1 MKKIFSKN
9 KKNPIEKKRMSLR
22 VKMALATITTL
33 CSACCFACIL
43 VVLGF
48 YFLYDKPFTIVVAV
62 IMCLFVCTFTMFFGG
77 FALWHEAHYITSPI
91 IKISEGVQKVAE
103 GDFSIQFEFNR
114 YHKRKNESQYIDELD
129 ELAKNFNRMARELN
143 GMDHMRKDF
152 MSNVSHEI
160 KTPVAAITGFS
171 EILLDGGL
179 DEKEEKEYLT
189 YLNQESLRL
198 SRLCEN
204 MLRMSKLDNQIIVDT
219 MKEVIVDEQLRRC
232 MISLGEKWPE
242 KEINFELQLENCIII
257 SDYDLLFQVWTNLI
271 DNAIKYSKQQCTI
284 WITANIENGFLK
296 VLIRDEGIGIPME
309 KQSKIFD
316 KFYQCEESHKKHGS
330 GLGLSIVK
338 RIIELLN
345 GSISYVS
352 AENKG
357 TTMTV
362 LIPIRPLNGSEAYT
376 PITIKENK
384 YESD

>member
-1 MKKIFSKN
+1 MMEKFPIRRKN
-9 KKNPIEKKRMSLR
+9 LIKKKRMSLR
-22 VKMALATITTL
+22 VKMALASITTL

-62 IMCLFVCTFTMFFGG
+62 IMCLFVCTFTMAFGG

-91 IKISEGVQKVAE
+91 IRISESVQKVAE
-103 GDFSIQFEFNR
+103 GDFSIQFEFKRNHNR
-114 YHKRKNESQYIDELD
+114 KKESQYIDELD
-129 ELAKNFNRMARELN
+129 ELAKNFNRMVCELN
-143 GMDHMRKDF
+143 GMDYMRKDF
-152 MSNVSHEI
+152 MSNVSHEM
-160 KTPVAAITGFS
+160 KTPVAAIIGFS

-179 DEKEEKEYLT
+179 NEEDQKEYIT

-204 MLRMSKLDNQIIVDT
+204 MLRMSQLDNQIIVDT
-219 MKEVIVDEQLRRC
+219 MQEVIIDEQLRRC
-232 MISLGEKWPE
+232 IISLEEKWQE
-242 KEINFELQLENCIII
+242 KRIDFELQLEKCSII

-271 DNAIKYSKQQCTI
+271 DNAVKYSKQKCTI

-296 VLIRDEGIGIPME
+296 VLIRDEGIGIPEE
-309 KQSKIFD
+309 KQSKIYD
-316 KFYQCEESHKKHGS
+316 KFYQCEESHKKQGS

-352 AENKG
+352 DEVKG
-357 TTMTV
+357 TSMTV
-362 LIPIRPLNGSEAYT
+362 LIPSKPL
-376 PITIKENK
+376 
-384 YESD
+384 

>member
-1 MKKIFSKN
+1 MKQKFPMK
-9 KKNPIEKKRMSLR
+9 KKRMSLR
-22 VKMALATITTL
+22 VKMAFASITTL

-62 IMCLFVCTFTMFFGG
+62 VMCFIVCAFTMVFGG

-103 GDFSIQFEFNR
+103 GDFSVQFEFKRN
-114 YHKRKNESQYIDELD
+114 HKRKKVSPYIDELD

-143 GMDHMRKDF
+143 GMDYMRKDF

-179 DEKEEKEYLT
+179 NEEDQKEYLT
-189 YLNQESLRL
+189 YLNEESLRL

-204 MLRMSKLDNQIIVDT
+204 MLRMSKLDNQIIVDLMQT
-219 MKEVIVDEQLRRC
+219 VIIDEQLRRC
-232 MISLGEKWPE
+232 IISLVEKWPE
-242 KEINFELQLENCIII
+242 KEIKFELQLEKCSII

-271 DNAIKYSKQQCTI
+271 DNAIKYSKQQCNI
-284 WITANIENGFLK
+284 CITANIDNGLLK
-296 VLIRDEGIGIPME
+296 VLIRDEGIGIPAG
-309 KQSKIFD
+309 KQKKIFD
-316 KFYQCEESHKKHGS
+316 KFYQCEESHKKQGS

-338 RIIELLN
+338 RIVELLN
-345 GSISYVS
+345 GSISFVS
-352 AENKG
+352 NEGKG
-357 TTMTV
+357 TSMTV
-362 LIPIRPLNGSEAYT
+362 IMPIIN
-376 PITIKENK
+376 IKEN
-384 YESD
+384 